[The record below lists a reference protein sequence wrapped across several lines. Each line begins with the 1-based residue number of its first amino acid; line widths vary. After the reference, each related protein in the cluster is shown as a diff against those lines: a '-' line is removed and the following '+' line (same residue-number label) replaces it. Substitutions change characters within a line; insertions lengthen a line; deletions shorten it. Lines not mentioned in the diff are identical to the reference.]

1 MRKKLITRITS
12 LILTA
17 VTAFSLAQAG
27 VFSASAFDDEYI
39 SEDGMKLGYSII
51 NGYTKMSMRSN
62 PQKKSGKIA
71 VYSGVDITSP
81 YVFAMGGFYVLS
93 HHIDLD
99 KFLSDNDYAM
109 SNIEGFD
116 SYMSKVGIKNDN
128 SQNFL
133 NSVNDKNL
141 NFETKL
147 DTAGIYIFDST
158 NNYAKELM
166 DNNPYVDFVLVDG
179 KVPSNMKDLNFDGV
193 TDLKDAEL
201 MQHYLAEDLE
211 LEDDDEAAYAL
222 FATDY
227 NKDKKINIEDVTD
240 LQRDYYNNKIE
251 TGIA

>member
-12 LILTA
+12 LFLTA
-17 VTAFSLAQAG
+17 VTAFSLAQSGA
-27 VFSASAFDDEYI
+27 FSASAFDDEYI
-39 SEDGMKLGYSII
+39 SEEGMELGYSII

-81 YVFAMGGFYVLS
+81 YVLAMGGFYLLS
-93 HHIDLD
+93 HHIDFD
-99 KFLSDNDYAM
+99 KLLTDNDYAM
-109 SNIEGFD
+109 SNIADFD
-116 SYMSKVGIKNDN
+116 SYMSKAGIKNEN
-128 SQNFL
+128 AQSFL
-133 NSVNDKNL
+133 NSVSDKKL

-147 DTAGIYIFDST
+147 NTAGIYIFDST
-158 NNYAKELM
+158 NDYAKELM

-201 MQHYLAEDLE
+201 MQHYLAGDLE
-211 LEDDDEAAYAL
+211 LADDDESSYAL

>member
-17 VTAFSLAQAG
+17 VTAFSVAQAG
-27 VFSASAFDDEYI
+27 AFSASAFDDEYI
-39 SEDGMKLGYSII
+39 SEEGMELGYSII
-51 NGYTKMSMRSN
+51 NGYTKMSMRKN
-62 PQKKSGKIA
+62 QNKKSGKIA

-81 YVFAMGGFYVLS
+81 YVLAMGGFYIMS
-93 HHIDLD
+93 HHINFD
-99 KFLSDNDYAM
+99 KLLSDNDYAM
-109 SNIEGFD
+109 SNIADFD
-116 SYMSKVGIKNDN
+116 SYMSKVGIKNEN
-128 SQNFL
+128 ATNFL
-133 NSVNDKNL
+133 SSVKDKKL

-147 DTAGIYIFDST
+147 NTAGIYIFNSAND
-158 NNYAKELM
+158 YAKELM
-166 DNNPYVDFVLVDG
+166 DNNQYVDFVLIDG

-201 MQHYLAEDLE
+201 MQHYLAGDLE
-211 LEDDDEAAYAL
+211 LADDDEAAYAL